1 MKKSL
6 SKKIQQGAIH
16 NYRLTKFI
24 GVSAIGLPLLVLG
37 AVYSLSVNAE
47 EAKTDKAATSKPE
60 TLPEVKVS
68 TSAEKET
75 ATGPVRGYIARRAIS
90 ATKTD
95 TPIIEIPQS
104 ISVIT
109 SDQMEDQK
117 AESLQA
123 ALRYSAGVV
132 ADAYGDDSRG
142 DSFAIRGLDAVT
154 YLNGL
159 RERNTYYTETTR
171 PDPYSLE
178 RIEILRGPSS
188 MLYGNGGVGGIVN
201 LVSKLPQPV
210 AKREIGVSLGN
221 YDRKQ
226 INADLTGPVADSDTL
241 FYRLVF
247 LGRDSD
253 STVDYAK
260 SERTLFAPSLTWKP
274 NDKTSLTVLAQY
286 QLDNGRSTPQFLPIS
301 SVIGNNPNGHV
312 SYSTFLSDP
321 NFDKYRSESNTL
333 GWMFEHVFNDTWT
346 VRQNFRYNSSKNA
359 YQSLYV
365 NSFTGGANPFLDA
378 NQRILNRYVDGGN
391 TDAQTIR
398 IDNNAQGKFS
408 TENTEHTLLIGVDY
422 SRFRKA
428 FDGIS
433 DAGGPPTFAPLGNNT
448 IDIYNPVYS
457 PVDFSQVYSYKF
469 AVARQFQTGIYI
481 QDQIKINKHWIATIG
496 LRRDEAKSDSD
507 GSDAQIDRKT
517 TGRYGLSYL
526 FDNGWAPYVSYA
538 ESFLPVA
545 GTDRTGKIFSPQE
558 GEQWEL
564 GIKYIPVGSRTR
576 FTASVYDL
584 KDNNRLTP
592 DPVNNQFSVQKAQAQ
607 TRGLEL
613 EAAHSFDNRLD
624 VIASYSY
631 TDAKYSKS
639 NSVGEKGNQLETIP
653 RSLASAWGVKRFS
666 IGDVDGFRAGLGVR
680 YIGASYD
687 STNEFKATDVTLF
700 DALLGF
706 DHGSWRYTLNASNL
720 ADKEYVSTCISRGDC
735 WLGARRVAIASA
747 TYTW

>member
-24 GVSAIGLPLLVLG
+24 GVSAIGLPLFVLG

-75 ATGPVRGYIARRAIS
+75 ATGPVNGYVAKRAIS

-95 TPIIEIPQS
+95 TPIIEVPQS
-104 ISVIT
+104 ISVVT
-109 SDQMEDQK
+109 ADQIEDQK
-117 AESLQA
+117 AESVQA

-132 ADAYGDDSRG
+132 ADQYGDDSRG
-142 DSFAIRGLDAVT
+142 DSYAIRGLDATT

-159 RERNTYYTETTR
+159 RERNTYYTETNR
-171 PDPYSLE
+171 PDPYALE

-210 AKREIGVSLGN
+210 ARREIGISLGS

-241 FYRLVF
+241 FYRLVM

-253 STVDYAK
+253 SAVDYAK
-260 SERTLFAPSLTWKP
+260 NERTLFAPSLTWKP
-274 NDKTSLTVLAQY
+274 NDKTSVTLLAHY
-286 QLDNGRSTPQFLPIS
+286 QLDNGRSTQQFIPYA
-301 SVIGNNPNGHV
+301 SVLGDNPNGHV
-312 SYSTFLSDP
+312 SYKTYLGDP
-321 NFDKYRSESNTL
+321 NFDKYRTESNAL
-333 GWMFEHVFNDTWT
+333 GWMVEHAFNDTWT
-346 VRQNFRYNSSKNA
+346 VRQNFRYTSSKNE
-359 YQSLYV
+359 YRSLYV
-365 NSFTGGANPFLDA
+365 NSFAFGGDPFIDA
-378 NQRILNRYVDGGN
+378 EKRVINRYVDGVKSQS
-391 TDAQTIR
+391 QTLR
-398 IDNNAQGKFS
+398 VDNNAQAKFD
-408 TENTEHTLLIGVDY
+408 TGIAEHTLLIGFDY
-422 SRFRKA
+422 SRFRQNSSGIY
-428 FDGIS
+428 DG
-433 DAGGPPTFAPLGNNT
+433 DPVTGLPFGNP
-448 IDIYNPVYS
+448 IDIYNPVYT
-457 PVDFSQVYSYKF
+457 PVNFGGTYSYENPL
-469 AVARQFQTGIYI
+469 ARQFQSGIYV
-481 QDQIKINKHWIATIG
+481 QDQIKIDKRLIATVG
-496 LRRDEAKSDSD
+496 LRRDETKNQIE
-507 GSDAQIDRKT
+507 GSDTKRDQKT
-517 TGRYGLSYL
+517 TGRYGLTYL

-545 GTDRTGKIFSPQE
+545 TDSTGRSFTPQQ

-564 GIKYIPVGSRTR
+564 GIKYIPVGTRTR
-576 FTASVYDL
+576 FTASIYDL
-584 KDNNRLTP
+584 RDKNRLTP
-592 DPVNNQFSVQKAQAQ
+592 DPADNRTSIQKGEIKTQ
-607 TRGLEL
+607 GIEL
-613 EAAHSFDNRLD
+613 EAATSFSNRLD
-624 VIASYSY
+624 VIANYSY
-631 TDAKYSKS
+631 TDAKYNKS
-639 NSVGEKGNQLETIP
+639 NVPDEQGNQVETIP
-653 RSLASAWGVKRFS
+653 KNLASIWGVKRFS
-666 IGDVDGFRAGLGVR
+666 VGEIDGFRAGVGVR
-680 YIGASYD
+680 YIGSSYD
-687 STNEFKATDVTLF
+687 STNNYKTPDVTLF

-706 DHGSWRYTLNASNL
+706 DHGSWRYALNASNL